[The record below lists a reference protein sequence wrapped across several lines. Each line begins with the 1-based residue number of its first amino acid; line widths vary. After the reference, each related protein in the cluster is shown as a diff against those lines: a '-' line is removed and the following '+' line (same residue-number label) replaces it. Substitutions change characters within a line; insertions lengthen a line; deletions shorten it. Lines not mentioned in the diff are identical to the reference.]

1 MGFNK
6 NEEHL
11 YHFTTFEAATMILAT
26 NKLRFSKTNNAND
39 ILESN
44 RLITFNL
51 EAFKSKDFDSENIY
65 NEVIKYRQISL
76 TSDDFSC
83 KPYKYGFCIN
93 PMWGHYADSGNG
105 VCIVLNKEKLLAK
118 LSKYDCNYGN
128 IEYVENYDNTLAINS
143 NSNSNI
149 IKDVKEFVT
158 NNLHETFFKK
168 TTDWQ
173 YEQEFRIV
181 KKVEVEKDVYLDI
194 EGCIDCIIINRA
206 KDISH
211 YESAFSSSQYEVLK
225 KLFDET
231 CIYKYGVFFEN
242 RGISNRAG
250 DSIWSEM
257 PNLLICD
264 SYYDIKEEA
273 IIITREPN
281 I

>member
-1 MGFNK
+1 MGFNE

-11 YHFTTFEAATMILAT
+11 YHFTTFEAAVKILAT
-26 NKLRFSKTNNAND
+26 NELRFSKTNNAND

-44 RLITFNL
+44 RLISFNL
-51 EAFKSKDFDSENIY
+51 EAFKSKTFNPENIY
-65 NEVIKYRQISL
+65 NEIIKYRQISL

-118 LSKYDCNYGN
+118 LSKDDCHYGN
-128 IEYVENYDNTLAINS
+128 IEYVENYDNTLDINS
-143 NSNSNI
+143 KNNSNI
-149 IKDVKEFVT
+149 IKDVKEFVA

-181 KKVEVEKDVYLDI
+181 KRANSGNNGNLDI
-194 EGCIDCIIINRA
+194 KGCIDCVIINRA
-206 KDISH
+206 KDISP

-225 KLFDET
+225 KLYDET
-231 CIYKYGVFFEN
+231 CIYKYGVFF
-242 RGISNRAG
+242 GSKGLSNKEG

-257 PNLLICD
+257 PNLLKCD
-264 SYYDIKEEA
+264 SYYDPKEDA
-273 IIITREPN
+273 IIITHEPS

>member
-1 MGFNK
+1 MGFNE

-11 YHFTTFEAATMILAT
+11 YHFTTFEAAVKILAT
-26 NKLRFSKTNNAND
+26 NELRFSKTNNAND

-44 RLITFNL
+44 RLIFFNL
-51 EAFKSKDFDSENIY
+51 KAFENKDFDSENIY
-65 NEVIKYRQISL
+65 NEVINFRQISL

-118 LSKYDCNYGN
+118 LSKQECYFGT
-128 IEYVENYDNTLAINS
+128 IEYVDSYDNSLDIN
-143 NSNSNI
+143 
-149 IKDVKEFVT
+149 
-158 NNLHETFFKK
+158 NNDTKRIDYYWFETFFIK
-168 TTDWQ
+168 TNDWK

-211 YESAFSSSQYEVLK
+211 YESAFKSNQYIVLSK
-225 KLFDET
+225 
-231 CIYKYGVFFEN
+231 IYQQEYIYEYGLSLDGEKVLSEYNREKY
-242 RGISNRAG
+242 
-250 DSIWSEM
+250 IW
-257 PNLLICD
+257 P
-264 SYYDIKEEA
+264 IKDDRLEIDLTA
-273 IIITREPN
+273 Q
-281 I
+281 